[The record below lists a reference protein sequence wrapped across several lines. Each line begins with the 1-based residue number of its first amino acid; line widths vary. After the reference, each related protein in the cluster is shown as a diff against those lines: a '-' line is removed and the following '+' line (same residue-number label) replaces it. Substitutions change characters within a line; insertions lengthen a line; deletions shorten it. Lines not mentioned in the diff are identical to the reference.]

1 MSTTTFDN
9 HGQEHAPDVETA
21 SEDYASRFAGRAG
34 DYMLG
39 VQSKLV
45 GRLISSHQGGT
56 LMDVGGGHGQL
67 RDLYDG
73 LAMRYTLQGSSG
85 ECFSRLDACRPGE
98 SRVVSDLRAL
108 PFPDQSFDVV
118 VSVRLI
124 PHLTDWAA
132 VLAEMCR
139 TARKAVV
146 IDYPSK
152 RSLNALTPLLFPLK
166 KGVEGNTRTYLSFTR
181 NQFRDVL
188 EANGFHIAGE
198 IRQFFVPMMLHR
210 ATGSPAALQYAERLA
225 RGVGLT
231 RMLGSPAL
239 LCAVRDAIE

>member
-1 MSTTTFDN
+1 MSTTSTDKP
-9 HGQEHAPDVETA
+9 GQEYAPDVETA
-21 SEDYASRFAGRAG
+21 SADYASRFAGRAG

-39 VQSKLV
+39 VQSELV
-45 GRLISSHQGGT
+45 GRLISPHRGGT
-56 LMDVGGGHGQL
+56 LIDVGGGHGQL
-67 RDLYDG
+67 RGLYDA
-73 LAMRYTLQGSSG
+73 LAMRYTIQGSSG
-85 ECFSRLDACRPGE
+85 ECFARLGACGPGE

-108 PFPDQSFDVV
+108 PFPDRSFDVV

-124 PHLTDWAA
+124 PHLTDWAV

-139 TARKAVV
+139 VAGKAVV

-181 NQFRDVL
+181 GQFRDVL
-188 EANGFHIAGE
+188 EANGFRIATE

-210 ATGSPAALQYAERLA
+210 ATGAPAGLRFAERLA
-225 RGVGLT
+225 RRVGLT

-239 LCAVRDAIE
+239 LCAVRDGLE